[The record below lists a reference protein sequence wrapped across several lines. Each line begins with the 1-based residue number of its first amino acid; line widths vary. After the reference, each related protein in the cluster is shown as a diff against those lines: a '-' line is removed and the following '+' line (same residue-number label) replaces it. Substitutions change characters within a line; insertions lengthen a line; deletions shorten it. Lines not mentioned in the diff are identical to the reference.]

1 MRFLRN
7 LIQNA
12 NLLNVLLAG
21 IILAFAAGIIIS
33 AIRMRHLYAV
43 PKIKEKA
50 PAPAVQ
56 PVDVPQKMPSD
67 YAVIG
72 DMNVFHPDRTTPVEK
87 KAEVPRP
94 EIILFGTLV
103 DTERL
108 AFIED
113 KKNPVTTPGRG
124 NRQRVV
130 RKGEV
135 VSGYTVTDIMNDRI
149 SLARGDDRITVMISE
164 PKSRGSEPS
173 QPGTP
178 PAPPRPGTTPAK
190 PPQPSQA
197 PARPGS
203 PPAVS
208 RPPQSSGSLP
218 VGETQRPR
226 PTQPSAPSSGS
237 QTPPRRT
244 VPE

>member
-12 NLLNVLLAG
+12 NLLNVLLA
-21 IILAFAAGIIIS
+21 IIVLTFAAEIIIS
-33 AIRMRHLYAV
+33 VIRMRHLYAV
-43 PKIKEKA
+43 PRIKERT

-72 DMNVFHPDRTTPVEK
+72 DTNVFHPDRTIPVDK

-94 EIILFGTLV
+94 EIVLFGTLV
-103 DTERL
+103 DTDRL

-149 SLARGDDRITVMISE
+149 TLARGDDRITFMLSD
-164 PKSRGSEPS
+164 PKRRGSEQGQPGEPPAPAGPGTFPARPS
-173 QPGTP
+173 QP
-178 PAPPRPGTTPAK
+178 PRAPAK
-190 PPQPSQA
+190 PGTS
-197 PARPGS
+197 
-203 PPAVS
+203 PAVS
-208 RPPQSSGSLP
+208 HPPQSPGSLP

-226 PTQPSAPSSGS
+226 LNQPSATPSGS

-244 VPE
+244 PE